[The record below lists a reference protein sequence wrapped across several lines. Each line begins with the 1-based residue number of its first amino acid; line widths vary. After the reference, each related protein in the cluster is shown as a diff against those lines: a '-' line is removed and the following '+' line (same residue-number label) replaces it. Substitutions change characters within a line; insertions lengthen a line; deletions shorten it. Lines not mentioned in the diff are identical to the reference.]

1 MTSEVMKAKLALAL
15 LLTSLFSTS
24 AMAAGP
30 WSLDRCVEYAL
41 ENNLNVRSAA
51 IDNLNAELAVTEA
64 KDAFLPTLSAG
75 ASQSWDFGRSLTSQN
90 TYANRNNSGFSW
102 NVRLSLPLFQ
112 GLQALRGLERA
123 RAARAASMLQTDAV
137 RDEVTLAV
145 LSYYLQA
152 LYNRELLGVSRQQ
165 LSLSATQLARQ
176 EAMLEAGK
184 VPEVDVIQARS
195 QVAMAEVDTVNAAN
209 NLRLALVSLAQ
220 LLELESAE
228 GFDILPL
235 EDTDP
240 LALALVPESE
250 VMARALG
257 NYSAIRA
264 AEANVATAESGV
276 SLAKTGYLPRL
287 SFGAGLSDNYYRM
300 SGIEN
305 PSFSRQMRDNFAKS
319 IGFTLSI
326 PVFDA
331 FATRNSVRRART
343 TLLSAQLDLQ
353 RRRSDLRKAVSE
365 AWTQAMGARDKYAAT
380 CTAATASKAA
390 LDAMTEKYTYGKAN
404 ATEWEQTR
412 TNYISALS
420 SQVQAKYE
428 AILRTRIVQFY
439 AASR

>member
-1 MTSEVMKAKLALAL
+1 MR
-15 LLTSLFSTS
+15 LLTSIAALLAATLLSS
-24 AMAAGP
+24 AAEP
-30 WSLDRCVEYAL
+30 WSLDRCVGYAL
-41 ENNLNVRSAA
+41 EHNLNVRSAA
-51 IDNLNAELAVTEA
+51 IDNLNADLAVTEA

-90 TYANRNNSGFSW
+90 TYANRNNTNFGW

-112 GLQALRGLERA
+112 GLQALRSLSRA
-123 RAARAASMLQTDAV
+123 RAAREASVRQADAV

-165 LSLSATQLARQ
+165 LALSATQLARQ
-176 EAMLEAGK
+176 EAMFEAGK

-195 QVAMAEVDTVNAAN
+195 QVALAEVDTVNASN
-209 NLRLALVSLAQ
+209 NLRLSLVSLAQ
-220 LLELESAE
+220 LLELETAD

-235 EDTDP
+235 DTADP
-240 LALALVPESE
+240 LDLPLLPEAE
-250 VMARALG
+250 VLERALG
-257 NYSAIRA
+257 GYSTIRA
-264 AEANVATAESGV
+264 AEANVAVAERGISV
-276 SLAKTGYLPRL
+276 AQTGYIPRI
-287 SFGAGLSDNYYRM
+287 SFGAGLSDNYYKM
-300 SGIEN
+300 SGLEN

-319 IGFTLSI
+319 IGFTLSVPI
-326 PVFDA
+326 FDA

-343 TLLSAQLDLQ
+343 SLLTARLELQ
-353 RRRSDLRKAVSE
+353 RQRSELRRAVTE
-365 AWTQAMGARDKYAAT
+365 AWTQADGARDKYRAT
-380 CTAATASKAA
+380 CTAATASRAA

-428 AILRTRIVQFY
+428 AILRTRIVTFY
-439 AASR
+439 ATEHQ